1 LREELAAN
9 LRTIKMDPNAPLKEE
24 LVKCWRAHLRSLA
37 GVRDPEVEQNVIQY
51 VSTLPIFVQIS
62 FIKNIMLPKTGEHE
76 LTMIDLLMGDK
87 ETEKFV
93 LEMSFSPSEGAAR
106 LMIHNLTNL
115 LGVIPRHEQY
125 YIDDETDKV
134 RMRNEQR
141 RLDIL
146 SEADYG
152 APYSNEEIESLVKEL
167 KRYVSW
173 LPDEQP
179 EAAESE
185 DVYPTVARILT
196 EVFEAEEDEESI
208 DGPEE
213 EDEESID
220 GPDLGCSLSCET
232 EDTVLYSPT
241 SPRPDTTG
249 VIMLERFESSISLV

>member
-1 LREELAAN
+1 
-9 LRTIKMDPNAPLKEE
+9 MDPNAPLKEE

-93 LEMSFSPSEGAAR
+93 VEMSFSPSEGAAR
-106 LMIHNLTNL
+106 LMIHNLTSL
-115 LGVIPRHEQY
+115 LGVTPRHEQY

-146 SEADYG
+146 SEADYE

-167 KRYVSW
+167 KRFVSW

-179 EAAESE
+179 EAAAAESSE
-185 DVYPTVARILT
+185 VYPTVARILT
-196 EVFEAEEDEESI
+196 EVFEAAEEGESIDGSEEEDEESI

-220 GPDLGCSLSCET
+220 GLDLGRSLSCVT

-249 VIMLERFESSISLV
+249 IIMLERFESSMSLV